1 MPTRE
6 LLEDRIVELVFAPW
20 SDLPKGLRN
29 LGLTIETAEN
39 GESIIINNGYQKH
52 GMTDIDPPTKAVVI
66 SAALS
71 GCFRVGHFFPGL
83 MPKIHQRWK
92 EVKSQKT

>member
-1 MPTRE
+1 MPTTE
-6 LLEDRIVELVFAPW
+6 LLEDRIVELVFCPW
-20 SDLPKGLRN
+20 SELPAGLN
-29 LGLTIETAEN
+29 KLGLKTEVTEN
-39 GESIIINNGYQKH
+39 GEAIIIDNGYQKH

-92 EVKSQKT
+92 RFKS